1 MLTLRLKP
9 GEYLTIGE
17 NITVQI
23 FHRKGD
29 SIEVAV
35 EALKEIP
42 VLRGKL
48 VERTDERPPKKRSE
62 NI

>member
-35 EALKEIP
+35 EAPKEIP